1 MRRVVVLSAAMLLAG
16 CGGSEVLGAGVKHW
30 KGPKGAETYQLT
42 CSGVLVSMD
51 TCVRRAQELCPKGYV
66 TLEGGPQKSATNEKK
81 SWDLPETKREM
92 TIECQ

>member
-1 MRRVVVLSAAMLLAG
+1 
-16 CGGSEVLGAGVKHW
+16 
-30 KGPKGAETYQLT
+30 
-42 CSGVLVSMD
+42 MD